1 MQYIVLKILYN
12 ADNIFYNKKI
22 INNIQN
28 RHFVVRKFEKM
39 EFL

>member
-1 MQYIVLKILYN
+1 MQYIVLNILYN
-12 ADNIFYNKKI
+12 TDKIFYNKKI

-28 RHFVVRKFEKM
+28 RHFVVRKLEKM